1 MKVNG
6 LVLNVNSEQPERLIS
21 FYRDTVGLEPHPD
34 MGPGAFNV
42 AGSFFVI
49 DSHSEVHGPTKESP
63 RVLIDLMVDDIDA
76 EEARLRAAGVQFTRS
91 KGEEY
96 WGGIISTF
104 KDPDGNYCQIMGMK
118 TEAAQPA

>member
-49 DSHSEVHGPTKESP
+49 DRHSEVHGPTKESP

>member
-6 LVLNVNSEQPERLIS
+6 LILNVNSEQPERLVA

-34 MGPGAFNV
+34 MGPGAFSV
-42 AGSFFVI
+42 AGSFFTI
-49 DSHSEVHGPTKESP
+49 DGHSEVHGPTKESP

-76 EEARLRAAGVQFTRS
+76 EESRLRSAGVEFIRS

-96 WGGIISTF
+96 WGGIISTV
-104 KDPDGNYCQIMGMK
+104 KDPDGNYCQIMSMK
-118 TEAAQPA
+118 SEGAMPS